1 MTAPGYGSD
10 DVVTE
15 ASVAARRRA
24 QTVAAMAGG
33 VASGAVL
40 VALARADEVRER
52 YRQGGRGAPVLV
64 DVVTAYG
71 AVAPREG

>member
-1 MTAPGYGSD
+1 MTAPGFGSD
-10 DVVTE
+10 DIVTE

-24 QTVAAMAGG
+24 QTAAAMAGG
-33 VASGAVL
+33 VAPGAVL

>member
-1 MTAPGYGSD
+1 
-10 DVVTE
+10 
-15 ASVAARRRA
+15 
-24 QTVAAMAGG
+24 
-33 VASGAVL
+33 
-40 VALARADEVRER
+40 VRER

>member
-10 DVVTE
+10 DIATE

-24 QTVAAMAGG
+24 QTAAAMAGG
-33 VASGAVL
+33 VAPGAVL
-40 VALARADEVRER
+40 VALARADEVRQR
-52 YRQGGRGAPVLV
+52 YRQGGAGAPVLA

-71 AVAPREG
+71 RVAPREG

>member
-24 QTVAAMAGG
+24 QTAAAMAGG
-33 VASGAVL
+33 VAPGAVL

-52 YRQGGRGAPVLV
+52 HRRGGAGAPTLA

-71 AVAPREG
+71 RVAPREG

>member
-10 DVVTE
+10 DIVTE

-24 QTVAAMAGG
+24 QTAAAMAGG
-33 VASGAVL
+33 VAPGAVL
-40 VALARADEVRER
+40 VALARADEVRGR
-52 YRQGGRGAPVLV
+52 YRRGGAGAPVLA

-71 AVAPREG
+71 RVAPKEG

>member
-10 DVVTE
+10 DIVTE

-24 QTVAAMAGG
+24 QTAAAMAGG
-33 VASGAVL
+33 VAPGAVL

-52 YRQGGRGAPVLV
+52 YRRGGAGAPTLA

-71 AVAPREG
+71 RVAPKEG

>member
-24 QTVAAMAGG
+24 QTAAAMAGG
-33 VASGAVL
+33 VAPGAVL

-52 YRQGGRGAPVLV
+52 YRRGGAGAPTLA

-71 AVAPREG
+71 RVAPKEG

>member
-10 DVVTE
+10 DVVTQV
-15 ASVAARRRA
+15 SVAARRRA
-24 QTVAAMAGG
+24 QTAAAMAGG
-33 VASGAVL
+33 AAPGAVL

-52 YRQGGRGAPVLV
+52 YRQGGAGAPVLA

-71 AVAPREG
+71 AVAPKEG

>member
-24 QTVAAMAGG
+24 QTAAAMAGG
-33 VASGAVL
+33 VAPGAVL

-52 YRQGGRGAPVLV
+52 YRLA

-71 AVAPREG
+71 RVAPKEG

>member
-1 MTAPGYGSD
+1 MTAPGFGSD

-24 QTVAAMAGG
+24 QTAAAMAGG
-33 VASGAVL
+33 VAPGAVL

-52 YRQGGRGAPVLV
+52 YRQGGRGAPVLA

-71 AVAPREG
+71 AVAPKEG

>member
-1 MTAPGYGSD
+1 VTAPGYGSD

-40 VALARADEVRER
+40 VALARADALRER
-52 YRQGGRGAPVLV
+52 YRQGGRGAPVLA

-71 AVAPREG
+71 AVAPKEG

>member
-24 QTVAAMAGG
+24 QTAAAMAGG
-33 VASGAVL
+33 VAPGAVL

-52 YRQGGRGAPVLV
+52 YRRGGAGAPTLA

-71 AVAPREG
+71 RVAPKER

>member
-1 MTAPGYGSD
+1 VTAPGYGSD

-24 QTVAAMAGG
+24 QTAAAMAGG
-33 VASGAVL
+33 VAPGAVL

-52 YRQGGRGAPVLV
+52 YRQGGRGAPVLA

-71 AVAPREG
+71 AVAPKEG

>member
-15 ASVAARRRA
+15 AAIAARRRA
-24 QTVAAMAGG
+24 QRAAALAGG
-33 VASGAVL
+33 VAPPAVRA
-40 VALARADEVRER
+40 ALAAAEALRDR
-52 YRQGGRGAPVLV
+52 YRQGGASAPVLA

-71 AVAPREG
+71 RVAPKEG

>member
-24 QTVAAMAGG
+24 QTAAAMAGG
-33 VASGAVL
+33 VAPGAVL

-52 YRQGGRGAPVLV
+52 YRWGGAGAPTLA

-71 AVAPREG
+71 AVAPKEG

>member
-1 MTAPGYGSD
+1 MTAPGFGSD

-24 QTVAAMAGG
+24 QTAAAMAGG
-33 VASGAVL
+33 VAPGAVL
-40 VALARADEVRER
+40 VALARADALRER
-52 YRQGGRGAPVLV
+52 YRQGGAGAPSMGAVV
-64 DVVTAYG
+64 DAYG

>member
-1 MTAPGYGSD
+1 MTAPGFGSD

-24 QTVAAMAGG
+24 QTAAAMAGG
-33 VASGAVL
+33 VPGAVL
-40 VALARADEVRER
+40 VALARADALRER
-52 YRQGGRGAPVLV
+52 YRQGGRGAPVLA

>member
-1 MTAPGYGSD
+1 MTAPGFGSD
-10 DVVTE
+10 DIVTE

-24 QTVAAMAGG
+24 QTAAAMAGG
-33 VASGAVL
+33 VAPGAVL
-40 VALARADEVRER
+40 VALARADEVRGR

>member
-33 VASGAVL
+33 VPSGAVL
-40 VALARADEVRER
+40 VALARADALRER
-52 YRQGGRGAPVLV
+52 YRQGGAGAPTLA

>member
-1 MTAPGYGSD
+1 VTAPGYGSD

-24 QTVAAMAGG
+24 QTAAAMAGG
-33 VASGAVL
+33 VAPGAVL

-71 AVAPREG
+71 AVAPKEG